1 MTWQPRLPKEIE
13 AESFRRIEA
22 QVGPHHLPPE
32 VWFVVRRMIHTSA
45 DPEYLASARIH
56 PRAIAAGVEA
66 LKRGAPVATDTRML
80 LAGISTGRLDRLGV
94 KAFCLMDD
102 PDVAAE
108 AARRGTT
115 RAEVA
120 MERSLPKLAGGI
132 VAIGNAPTAL
142 LRLLELL
149 AVRGSAA
156 GPGGGG
162 AGGVRQRRG
171 IQGRPGPP
179 GLPLHHRPGAQGRL
193 GPGSQHRQCPGHHGP
208 GGGAVMTTKTGTL
221 YGIGVGPGDPELIT
235 LKAIKVLHRVPH
247 IFAACSTKNN
257 YSLALSIVRC
267 HLNGAGIE
275 HLPFPMSRDT
285 QVLAS
290 AWEQN
295 ARRVLEV
302 LASGSDAAFVTL
314 GDPLT
319 YSTFGYLLKT
329 LKGLA
334 PEVSIVTI
342 PGITSYSAA
351 AALTHIPL
359 TEGEESFYLVSGAL
373 GATRLKEVVEKSDNI
388 VILKTYRYFDEIYQV
403 LEDMDLLDRA
413 TCISRCGL
421 EGETI
426 VENLRD
432 LKGRDLPYLSMIIIK
447 KQGKGY

>member
-1 MTWQPRLPKEIE
+1 
-13 AESFRRIEA
+13 
-22 QVGPHHLPPE
+22 
-32 VWFVVRRMIHTSA
+32 
-45 DPEYLASARIH
+45 
-56 PRAIAAGVEA
+56 
-66 LKRGAPVATDTRML
+66 
-80 LAGISTGRLDRLGV
+80 
-94 KAFCLMDD
+94 
-102 PDVAAE
+102 
-108 AARRGTT
+108 
-115 RAEVA
+115 
-120 MERSLPKLAGGI
+120 
-132 VAIGNAPTAL
+132 
-142 LRLLELL
+142 
-149 AVRGSAA
+149 
-156 GPGGGG
+156 
-162 AGGVRQRRG
+162 
-171 IQGRPGPP
+171 
-179 GLPLHHRPGAQGRL
+179 
-193 GPGSQHRQCPGHHGP
+193 
-208 GGGAVMTTKTGTL
+208 MTTKTGTL

-247 IFAACSTKNN
+247 IFAACSTKNS

-275 HLPFPMSRDT
+275 HLPFPMSKDP

-302 LASGSDAAFVTL
+302 LATGSDAAFVTL

-329 LKGLA
+329 LKGLD

-373 GATRLKEVVEKSDNI
+373 GAAQLKEVIDKSDNI

-403 LEDMDLLDRA
+403 LEDMELLDRA

>member
-1 MTWQPRLPKEIE
+1 MT
-13 AESFRRIEA
+13 A
-22 QVGPHHLPPE
+22 
-32 VWFVVRRMIHTSA
+32 
-45 DPEYLASARIH
+45 
-56 PRAIAAGVEA
+56 
-66 LKRGAPVATDTRML
+66 
-80 LAGISTGRLDRLGV
+80 
-94 KAFCLMDD
+94 
-102 PDVAAE
+102 
-108 AARRGTT
+108 
-115 RAEVA
+115 
-120 MERSLPKLAGGI
+120 
-132 VAIGNAPTAL
+132 
-142 LRLLELL
+142 
-149 AVRGSAA
+149 
-156 GPGGGG
+156 
-162 AGGVRQRRG
+162 
-171 IQGRPGPP
+171 
-179 GLPLHHRPGAQGRL
+179 
-193 GPGSQHRQCPGHHGP
+193 
-208 GGGAVMTTKTGTL
+208 KTGTL

-247 IFAACSTKNN
+247 IFAACSTKNT

-275 HLPFPMSRDT
+275 HLPFPMSKDAR
-285 QVLAS
+285 VLQE

-302 LASGSDAAFVTL
+302 LATGSDAAFVTL

-329 LKGLA
+329 LKRLN
-334 PEVSIVTI
+334 PEVDIITI

-373 GATRLKEVVEKSDNI
+373 GAAQLKEVVNKSDNI
-388 VILKTYRYFDEIYQV
+388 VILKTYRHFDEIYQV

-432 LKGRDLPYLSMIIIK
+432 LKGRELPYLSMIIIK
-447 KQGKGY
+447 KQGRGY